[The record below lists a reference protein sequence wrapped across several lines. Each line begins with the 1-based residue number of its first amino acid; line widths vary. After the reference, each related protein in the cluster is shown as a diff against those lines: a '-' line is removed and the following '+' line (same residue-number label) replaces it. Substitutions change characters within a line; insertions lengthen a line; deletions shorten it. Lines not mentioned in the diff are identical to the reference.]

1 MALQQTHPDPAT
13 KPDLATQISWLPDWA
28 LSLVVFGL
36 AAAIALLAHSLLYR
50 LFNRF
55 AQDRGLFLRSLIS
68 RTRALTRWGFVALAL
83 AIATSVAPL
92 SPTDTALAARA
103 LQVLFIALAG
113 WVALDAMHIGS
124 VVYTRRFKT
133 SAPDNLLARRHV
145 TQIRIIERML
155 GTLIV
160 TVTLAA
166 ALMTIP
172 SVRHF
177 GVSLLASAGVA
188 GIVLGLALQ
197 PLFTN
202 LMAGLQI
209 AITQPIRIDDAV
221 VVEGEWGWIEEINS
235 AYVVVR
241 CWDLR
246 RLVLPVKYFIDH
258 PFQNWTRESA
268 KLIGSVFLK
277 VDYTVP
283 IEAMRARL
291 KEVVQA
297 SALWDKDVVN
307 LQVTD
312 ATEHTVELR
321 AIVSA
326 RNSSDAWDLRCLVR
340 EQLIRF
346 LQEHYPEAL
355 PRQRAEI
362 AGIASGR
369 GNEAQILSDADGRSP
384 SALS

>member
-1 MALQQTHPDPAT
+1 MALQPTQPDAAA
-13 KPDLATQISWLPDWA
+13 KPDLATQISWLPDWV
-28 LSLVVFGL
+28 LSFIVFGL
-36 AAAIALLAHSLLYR
+36 AAVIALLAHSLLYR
-50 LFNRF
+50 FLNRLS
-55 AQDRGLFLRSLIS
+55 QYRGLFLRSLVS
-68 RTRALTRWGFVALAL
+68 RTRALSRWGLVALAL

-92 SPTDTALAARA
+92 SSADTALAARA

-124 VVYTRRFKT
+124 VAYTRRFKT

-145 TQIRIIERML
+145 TQIKIIERML

-197 PLFTN
+197 PIFTN

-246 RLVLPVKYFIDH
+246 RLILPVKYFIDH

-268 KLIGSVFLK
+268 KLIGSVYLK

-283 IEAMRARL
+283 IEALRTRL
-291 KEVVQA
+291 KEIVQT

-321 AIVSA
+321 VIVSA
-326 RNSSDAWDLRCLVR
+326 RNSGDAWDLRCHVR

-346 LQEHYPEAL
+346 LQGRYPEAL

-362 AGIASGR
+362 AHIANGSDSGALTPP
-369 GNEAQILSDADGRSP
+369 GNRRT
-384 SALS
+384 ALS